1 MGVTQSTLHHLIHLP
16 KKRIEKMR
24 LYIRIIILLVI
35 ITMSLELTNAKKRN
49 SGGSKPL
56 KPSKPSGSTI
66 KKLKKAALIGVGV
79 YAGYKLTKA
88 AAKFANFDDPDT
100 DFDTWN
106 RWREADG
113 FLCRTDNHCNWLDEN
128 LECQQVGEC
137 GCKDGFVWDGDE
149 LECKFSLKLKI
160 ERNHFNNREPTKDST
175 VSESSE
181 PTNESLCEDGKVWD
195 TEKNECK
202 LTTFRLAIQWIVLI

>member
-24 LYIRIIILLVI
+24 LYTRIIILLVI

-49 SGGSKPL
+49 SGGSKP
-56 KPSKPSGSTI
+56 SKPPGSTI

-88 AAKFANFDDPDT
+88 AAKFANFDDPDI

-128 LECQQVGEC
+128 LECQQVEEFGWTVSADYRFNDQEPTGEC

-149 LECKFSLKLKI
+149 LECKFSLK
-160 ERNHFNNREPTKDST
+160 S
-175 VSESSE
+175 
-181 PTNESLCEDGKVWD
+181 
-195 TEKNECK
+195 
-202 LTTFRLAIQWIVLI
+202 